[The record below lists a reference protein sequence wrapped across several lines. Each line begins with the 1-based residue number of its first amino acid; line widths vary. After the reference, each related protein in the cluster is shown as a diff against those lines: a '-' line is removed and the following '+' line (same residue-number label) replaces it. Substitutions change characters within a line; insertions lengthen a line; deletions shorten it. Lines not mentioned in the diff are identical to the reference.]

1 LTDFLLTFVVP
12 SGIARVVIMA
22 SIALGLAEA
31 FKSGPGSNV
40 SRGMFLILSYTA
52 KTNFTKLPTWAVP
65 LSHPSPVGHGVG
77 AFLRPERWHE
87 EHSSPGRNCAKT

>member
-31 FKSGPGSNV
+31 FKLGSRKQRIARHV
-40 SRGMFLILSYTA
+40 PYPQLHGQYLRQDDHCRRGSITARGLIE
-52 KTNFTKLPTWAVP
+52 K
-65 LSHPSPVGHGVG
+65 VGD
-77 AFLRPERWHE
+77 L
-87 EHSSPGRNCAKT
+87 K